1 MTEQVSPS
9 RSTALFVGHPGHE
22 LRLYGW
28 MRREKPICMVLT
40 TGSRFGSDT
49 ARLQASSDLLTTLGG
64 RPSELFGAVLD
75 RDLYA
80 AVLAGDTKPFL
91 KWKATVVDVL
101 IRNRPELL
109 VIDGWQ
115 LYSVTHDL
123 AHVIGR
129 LAAEEASR
137 KLSYPVQVLQY
148 DVVPPALAG
157 GVQSGSRARVITL
170 SKSELA
176 DKLAAVENYPGID
189 LELIELREIEGEYHA
204 ITESLFLPPPLED
217 LTEPPREP
225 PKYEIYG
232 EARRSSGIYTDVI
245 RWHHVETIIRQLI
258 G

>member
-40 TGSRFGSDT
+40 TGSRSGSDT

-109 VIDGWQ
+109 VYRW
-115 LYSVTHDL
+115 
-123 AHVIGR
+123 
-129 LAAEEASR
+129 LAALLRDSR
-137 KLSYPVQVLQY
+137 FGACDRTTCRRGSLAQTQLSGPSSSIRRRAACARWRRAKRFTRPRHHTFQKRT
-148 DVVPPALAG
+148 G
-157 GVQSGSRARVITL
+157 G
-170 SKSELA
+170 
-176 DKLAAVENYPGID
+176 
-189 LELIELREIEGEYHA
+189 
-204 ITESLFLPPPLED
+204 
-217 LTEPPREP
+217 
-225 PKYEIYG
+225 
-232 EARRSSGIYTDVI
+232 
-245 RWHHVETIIRQLI
+245 
-258 G
+258 